1 VNEDYTI
8 VIDDMP
14 PTRVQ
19 MITILNKKIRE
30 NKWDANTSKG
40 IEIDVKPEWEEI
52 LQKDGSILWEYEKLG
67 WKVMWYNQK
76 YRTKP
81 TRSWLSFKN
90 AKYKGKKK

>member
-14 PTRVQ
+14 PTRAQ
-19 MITILNKKIRE
+19 MITILNKKIKE
-30 NKWDANTSKG
+30 NKWDANTPKG
-40 IEIDVKPEWEEI
+40 IQIDVKPEWKEL
-52 LQKDGSILWEYEKLG
+52 LQKDGSIFWEYEKLG

-90 AKYKGKKK
+90 AKYKGDK

>member
-1 VNEDYTI
+1 MNEDYTI

-19 MITILNKKIRE
+19 MITILNKKIGE
-30 NKWDANTSKG
+30 NKWGANTPKG
-40 IEIDVKPEWEEI
+40 IEIDVRPEWEEI
-52 LQKDGSILWEYEKLG
+52 LQNDGSILWKYEKLG

-81 TRSWLSFKN
+81 TRSWLSFRN
-90 AKYKGKKK
+90 AQYKGK